1 MTLEPYPGENV
12 IPDIEKVDP
21 ASIMAM
27 DGIGLD
33 GSEIEGAILIHS
45 TDIQKEKAN
54 VYVYPLDEAKVI

>member
-12 IPDIEKVDP
+12 IPDVEKADP

-45 TDIQKEKAN
+45 TGIQEEKAN